1 MAVLWLPMLN
11 SVGKF
16 WEFERKSENRVF
28 RDTLHIYFKNLGVF
42 PSHAEEFVN
51 DNFSFRAP
59 LLEAYNYEKYF
70 LFKISPHP
78 EKTIIGK
85 DGWFFMSQK
94 ELDIYEGRKEF
105 TEIQL
110 AKFDSVWTNR
120 KHYLDSLGIVSYWMI
135 CPMKQNIY
143 PEKMPFNTL
152 KKPGK
157 TRVQILEDYL
167 AKDFPNLIINPT
179 NAFLDAKDTIRLF
192 YKLDNHWN
200 KQAGYIASDLILQ
213 KLQPDFPE
221 INLLKRTNYNWVD
234 TLYATGYHR
243 DVVGIESLCEQDYF
257 PIPNNEKSAPSKS
270 YNFQVTEDFP
280 YPGEFEKVFRIP
292 SDTSAP
298 KILVI
303 RDSFGDQLIPFL
315 KEPFS
320 ESVFIFDGWNYGLN
334 TEIIETV
341 HPDIVI
347 FLGLETH
354 LEHYIER

>member
-16 WEFERKSENRVF
+16 WEFERKSENRIF
-28 RDTLHIYFKNLGVF
+28 RDTLHIYFSNLGVF
-42 PSHAEEFVN
+42 PIEAEEFVN

-59 LLEAYNYEKYF
+59 LLEAYNYEKFYVF
-70 LFKISPHP
+70 NISPHP
-78 EKTIIGK
+78 EKTIIGS

-105 TEIQL
+105 TDEQL

-120 KHYLDSLGIVSYWMI
+120 KHYLDSSDIVSYWMI
-135 CPMKQNIY
+135 CPMKQNVY
-143 PEKMPFNTL
+143 PEKMPFNTR

-167 AKDFPNLIINPT
+167 AEGFPNFIIDPT
-179 NAFLDAKDTIRLF
+179 NAFLKAKDSMQLF

-200 KQAGYIASDLILQ
+200 RQAGLIATDLIIQRLQ
-213 KLQPDFPE
+213 SDFSE
-221 INLLKRTNYNWVD
+221 IISPKFTNFNWVD
-234 TLYATGYHR
+234 TIYATGYHR
-243 DVVGIESLCEQDYF
+243 DVVGIKSLREQDYF
-257 PIPNNEKSAPSKS
+257 PVPNNEKATPSEV
-270 YNFQVTEDFP
+270 YNFPVTEGFP
-280 YPGEFEKVFRIP
+280 YPNDFEKVFRNP
-292 SDTSAP
+292 SDTTAP
-298 KILVI
+298 KILII

-334 TEIIETV
+334 KEIIEEIK
-341 HPDIVI
+341 PDIVI

-354 LEHYIER
+354 LEHFIER